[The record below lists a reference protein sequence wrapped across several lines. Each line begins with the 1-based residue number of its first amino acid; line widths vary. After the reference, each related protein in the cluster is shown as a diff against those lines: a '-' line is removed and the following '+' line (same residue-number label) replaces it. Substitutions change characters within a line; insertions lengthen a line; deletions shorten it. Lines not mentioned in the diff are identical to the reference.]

1 MEITWLGHA
10 GFMLEGVKRVYIDPY
25 QIKTGLPPADI
36 VLVTHSHFDHFSQ
49 NDIKRIL
56 GDSTVIV
63 APSDCKMSGNV
74 RNVKPGDTI
83 EIGGVRIEAVP
94 AYNIGKR
101 FHPKESGWVGYVV
114 EMDGVRVY
122 HAGDTD
128 LIPEMKSINADVAL
142 LPIGGTYTMN
152 VSEAIEAAK
161 TIKPKFAI
169 PMHFG
174 SIVGSTS
181 DAINFCRKCP
191 IDCKVPE
198 IYEPIKVQF

>member
-56 GDSTVIV
+56 DDSTVIV

-101 FHPKESGWVGYVV
+101 FHPKGSGWVGYVV

-161 TIKPKFAI
+161 TIKPKLAI

>member
-10 GFMLEGVKRVYIDPY
+10 GFMLEGVKRIYIDPY

-63 APSDCKMSGNV
+63 APSDCKMSVNV

-83 EIGGVRIEAVP
+83 EIGGVKIEAVP

-161 TIKPKFAI
+161 TIKPKLAI

>member
-74 RNVKPGDTI
+74 RNVKPDDTI

-161 TIKPKFAI
+161 TIKPKLAI

>member
-83 EIGGVRIEAVP
+83 EIGGVKIEAVP

-128 LIPEMKSINADVAL
+128 LIPEMKSINADVTL

-152 VSEAIEAAK
+152 VSEAIEAVK
-161 TIKPKFAI
+161 TIKPKLAI

>member
-128 LIPEMKSINADVAL
+128 LIPEMKSINADIAL

-161 TIKPKFAI
+161 TIKPKLAI

>member
-74 RNVKPGDTI
+74 QNVKPGDTI

-161 TIKPKFAI
+161 TIKPKLAI

>member
-10 GFMLEGVKRVYIDPY
+10 GFMLEGVERVYIDPY

-83 EIGGVRIEAVP
+83 EIGGVKIEAVP

-161 TIKPKFAI
+161 TIKPKLAI